1 MYVLF
6 KCWITVT
13 AVTWNSQINILS
25 QTLQDDTCIWDFF
38 FSQVK
43 FDENIEIYSEFYDWN
58 GSYIAINL

>member
-43 FDENIEIYSEFYDWN
+43 FDENIEIYSEFY
-58 GSYIAINL
+58 